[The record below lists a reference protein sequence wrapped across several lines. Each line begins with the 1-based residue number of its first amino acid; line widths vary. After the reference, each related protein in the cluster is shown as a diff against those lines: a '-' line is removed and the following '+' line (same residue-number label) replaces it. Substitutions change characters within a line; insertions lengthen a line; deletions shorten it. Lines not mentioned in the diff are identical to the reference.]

1 MRGVVGAQNR
11 PRQIATES
19 EERSKVEEFG
29 KRRTHTRGSC
39 CCCSVVEVGGEV
51 LREVVSPGE
60 ALATHLA
67 VVGPLPGVDPQV
79 PVHVALATERAA
91 TEFALEWPLA
101 RVLAHVQF
109 QVFLRP
115 AGTSHLHISFSY

>member
-1 MRGVVGAQNR
+1 
-11 PRQIATES
+11 
-19 EERSKVEEFG
+19 VEEFG
-29 KRRTHTRGSC
+29 KRRRSRAHTRGC
-39 CCCSVVEVGGEV
+39 RCCSVVEVGGEV

-79 PVHVALATERAA
+79 PVHVALAAERAA
-91 TEFALEWPLA
+91 AKLALKRPLA
-101 RVLAHVQF
+101 SVLPHVQL

-115 AGTSHLHISFSY
+115 EDTQMVVE

>member
-1 MRGVVGAQNR
+1 
-11 PRQIATES
+11 
-19 EERSKVEEFG
+19 
-29 KRRTHTRGSC
+29 
-39 CCCSVVEVGGEV
+39 VEVGGEV

-79 PVHVALATERAA
+79 PVHVALAAERAA
-91 TEFALEWPLA
+91 AKLALKRPLA
-101 RVLAHVQF
+101 SVLPHVQL

-115 AGTSHLHISFSY
+115 ADTQIVLVEKISELQFIN